1 MAKPRVFVSS
11 TFFDLRQVRED
22 LNRFISG
29 MGYQSILFEA
39 GDIAYGKD
47 SPPEGYLPRE
57 IELCDMLI
65 CVIGGRYGTE
75 SQVRPGSSIT

>member
-11 TFFDLRQVRED
+11 TYYDFKQVRED
-22 LNRFISG
+22 LKRFTTSL
-29 MGYQSILFEA
+29 GYEAVLHEA

-47 SPPEGYLPRE
+47 SSPEGFIPRE
-57 IELCDMLI
+57 IQMCDILI

-75 SQVRPGSSIT
+75 S